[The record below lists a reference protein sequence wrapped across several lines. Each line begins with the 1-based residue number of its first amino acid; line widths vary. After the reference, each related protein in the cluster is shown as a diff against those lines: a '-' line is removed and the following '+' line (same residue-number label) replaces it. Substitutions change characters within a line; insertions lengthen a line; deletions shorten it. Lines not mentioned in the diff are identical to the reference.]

1 MGMLHVVNH
10 ISQKRLAEVFEVH
23 RNTVSNSVTRYR
35 VGGLGSFYQKKSGR
49 RRTVLTPK
57 VIKRGRQLLAEGMSQ
72 RGAAKVLG
80 INWVTFH
87 LGCKTGVISVP
98 SKSSASME
106 TLESEER
113 SLQATERSERNT
125 KDRHTSM
132 GRATHDVMGRQLAA
146 KGKLEEVKPIF
157 NQAHKAVVNG
167 GVLTLKDPLDF
178 LDGFKHIETLQ
189 TTVFSDVSLL
199 GSVLPV

>member
-1 MGMLHVVNH
+1 
-10 ISQKRLAEVFEVH
+10 
-23 RNTVSNSVTRYR
+23 
-35 VGGLGSFYQKKSGR
+35 
-49 RRTVLTPK
+49 
-57 VIKRGRQLLAEGMSQ
+57 
-72 RGAAKVLG
+72 
-80 INWVTFH
+80 
-87 LGCKTGVISVP
+87 
-98 SKSSASME
+98 
-106 TLESEER
+106 
-113 SLQATERSERNT
+113 
-125 KDRHTSM
+125 M